1 MKIRKGDTVI
11 IIAGKERGKTGT
23 VEAVFPLVNR
33 AVVAG
38 LNRYKKHVKPSA
50 KNPSGGIQEFSR
62 SLHISN
68 IMLLD
73 PETKKPT
80 RIGYE
85 TKNSDKV
92 RIARLNQR
100 QV

>member
-1 MKIRKGDTVI
+1 MKIRKGDSVI

-23 VEAVFPLVNR
+23 VEAVFPMVHR
-33 AVVAG
+33 AVITG
-38 LNRYKKHVKPSA
+38 LNRYKKHMKPSV
-50 KNPSGGIQEFSR
+50 KHPSGGIHEFSR

-73 PETKKPT
+73 SETKKPT
-80 RIGYE
+80 RIGYQ
-85 TKNSDKV
+85 TKNSEKV